1 MRLSECPFGG
11 DLMVSLSKQKNRQNS
26 RKVLKE
32 ESRKRK
38 IKVDT
43 NKTKVQTKY
52 LNNERIEQIEY

>member
-1 MRLSECPFGG
+1 MRLSEYPFGG